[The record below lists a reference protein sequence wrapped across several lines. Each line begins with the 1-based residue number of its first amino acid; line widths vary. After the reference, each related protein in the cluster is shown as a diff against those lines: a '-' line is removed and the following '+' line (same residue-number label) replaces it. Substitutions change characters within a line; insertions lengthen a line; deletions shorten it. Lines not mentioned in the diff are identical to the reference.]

1 MDTSWQEKRG
11 EEPQWGSD
19 TLGRPPKREEAAQ
32 KLSTAMHTLFV
43 DCMVFRC
50 SLLPMELRD
59 VFVAQM
65 ESQWTEEGQAGLFE
79 RIRRRL
85 ARLSPKPCT
94 EAEAQASVDTLIKK
108 IRRIDG
114 RLLRDWVR

>member
-1 MDTSWQEKRG
+1 MDASWREKRG
-11 EEPQWGSD
+11 EEPQLGSD
-19 TLGRPPKREEAAQ
+19 ALGRLPKRQESAQ

-50 SLLPMELRD
+50 SLLPMELRG
-59 VFVAQM
+59 VFIAQM
-65 ESQWTEEGQAGLFE
+65 ESQWTEEGRAGLFE

-85 ARLSPKPCT
+85 VRLSPEPCT
-94 EAEAQASVDTLIKK
+94 EEQAQASVDTLIKK